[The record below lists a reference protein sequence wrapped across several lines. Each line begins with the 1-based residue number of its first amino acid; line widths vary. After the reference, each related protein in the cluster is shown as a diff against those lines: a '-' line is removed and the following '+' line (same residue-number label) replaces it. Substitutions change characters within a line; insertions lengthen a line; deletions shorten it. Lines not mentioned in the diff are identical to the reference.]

1 MTKKTTHAKPKRL
14 KAKNPEG
21 GLAAEIMKIG
31 KRCDALP
38 DLDRRSAEEIL
49 GYDENGLPS

>member
-1 MTKKTTHAKPKRL
+1 MTEQPTEADPKRL
-14 KAKNPEG
+14 APKDPEG

-31 KRCDALP
+31 KRCAALP
-38 DLDRRSAEEIL
+38 HLDRRSAEEIL